1 LDVTSRFLQ
10 RLQFRSRL
18 GLAAPLALASAMI
31 FALPARAEDP
41 PPRPPKDKPL
51 ELSAT
56 LRARYEVID
65 GQARAGFNH
74 SDELVSFRTILTAD
88 YHPDP
93 QVHLIAELW
102 DSRAYGGNRGTPVS
116 TGEVNT
122 LEPAQLY
129 VGVALPGALGRGA
142 KIDLQAGRFLLALGS
157 RRLVAADE
165 YRNTT
170 NSSTGVRAD
179 LAAPGGWKATLVYV
193 LPQQRL
199 PGDIDGLLKN
209 HVALD
214 RESFDLV
221 LWGGL
226 VTRSKAVAGA
236 MAELSFLHFGE
247 RDAPGIPTRDR
258 SLDTVSA
265 RLIRDPAPRTWD
277 FELEGI
283 VQRGTVSASLAA
295 NAPTQDVRAWF
306 IHGDLGYTFAG
317 PWKPRLAIEYD
328 HASGDRPGGRYGRF
342 DPLLGMRRADLA
354 PGALYNAILR
364 SNFISPGVR
373 LEAVPSA
380 KSDLMV
386 SYRPFWLAA
395 REDAFSSTGVRD
407 ASGRS
412 GSFAGHQ
419 LDARLRYSLTPKIRL
434 EADVVLLAKGRF
446 LREAPNAPP
455 GGSTRYVSLNTL
467 FLF

>member
-1 LDVTSRFLQ
+1 MDVNSPIM
-10 RLQFRSRL
+10 QFRVSKIALRSGSL
-18 GLAAPLALASAMI
+18 AVLAAALCAA
-31 FALPARAEDP
+31 APARAEDP
-41 PPRPPKDKPL
+41 PPRPPKQQPL
-51 ELSAT
+51 ELSASV
-56 LRARYEVID
+56 RARYEAIG
-65 GQARAGFNH
+65 GQARAGFNS

-88 YHPDP
+88 YHITPD
-93 QVHLIAELW
+93 VHVVGDLW

-122 LEPAQLY
+122 LEPAQAYL
-129 VGVALPGALGRGA
+129 GVTLPGALGKGT
-142 KIDLQAGRFLLALGS
+142 KVDLQAGRFLLALGS
-157 RRLVAADE
+157 RRLIAADE

-179 LAAPGGWKATLVYV
+179 LAAPGGWKATAFYV

-199 PGDIDGLLKN
+199 PDDRESLLDN
-209 HVALD
+209 DVALD
-214 RESFDLV
+214 RESFDAV

-226 VTRSKAVAGA
+226 VTRANTLAGA
-236 MAELSFLHFGE
+236 MAEVGFIHFGE
-247 RDAPGIPTRDR
+247 RDAPGRPTRDR
-258 SLDTVSA
+258 SLDTASA
-265 RLIRDPAPRTWD
+265 RLIRDPKPATWD

-283 VQRGTVSASLAA
+283 VQRGTVSSSLAA
-295 NAPTQDVRAWF
+295 TAPTQDVRAWF
-306 IHGDLGYTFAG
+306 VHGDLGYTFPG
-317 PWKPRLAIEYD
+317 GWKPRLAIEYD
-328 HASGDRPGGRYGRF
+328 HATGDRPGGRYGRF
-342 DPLLGMRRADLA
+342 DPILGMRRADLA

-380 KSDLMV
+380 KTDLMV

-419 LDARLRYSLTPKIRL
+419 LDTRLRYALTRKIRL

-446 LREAPNAPP
+446 LRDAPNAPP
-455 GGSTRYVSLNTL
+455 ERWTRYLSLNAL
-467 FLF
+467 FNF